1 MMPTITV
8 VRPFYPK
15 FIREFIVNLPAK
27 LDDYGSPKY
36 QKVHVRGKCFEISP
50 ALINKFLQHSLLVDY
65 SVNLPLPEQLALE
78 LSRGLVCQWSSDGQF
93 PIVKL
98 SIKYAILHKIGIT
111 NWHLTTHLST
121 ISTILANLLF
131 LIGTGSK
138 IDVRDIVFQHVL

>member
-78 LSRGLVCQWSSDGQF
+78 LSRGASSQN
-93 PIVKL
+93 
-98 SIKYAILHKIGIT
+98 A
-111 NWHLTTHLST
+111 THLNIPTSGLHLP
-121 ISTILANLLF
+121 SELASRL
-131 LIGTGSK
+131 
-138 IDVRDIVFQHVL
+138 